1 MICDGIH
8 HCSLWW

>member
-8 HCSLWW
+8 HCTLRW